1 MKKPNGGHDGD
12 IDAEL
17 EAHLRMA
24 IAERMARGES
34 REGAEIA
41 ARLDL
46 GNITHIKEVARE
58 QRRGARGLWL
68 ERLVQD
74 VRYGVRALRR
84 TPAFTVVALLT
95 LALAI
100 GANSA

>member
-1 MKKPNGGHDGD
+1 MKKPDGGPTGGRDD
-12 IDAEL
+12 ELDAEL

-34 REGAEIA
+34 REAAEIG
-41 ARLDL
+41 ARLEL
-46 GNITHIKEVARE
+46 GNITHIKEVTRE

-74 VRYGVRALRR
+74 VRYGARALRR
-84 TPAFTVVALLT
+84 TRNEPLSRR
-95 LALAI
+95 
-100 GANSA
+100 SAVS